1 MSQKIEDIKMM
12 FQTDRRIWAGA
23 GAIMLFILIWAMSNT
38 ERRRTPKGTGNI
50 ETVDASNPGNG
61 ATEAYNDLT
70 VAFREDLETVTRAS
84 AENQAVI
91 KKMSREMSE
100 YKERTTSIFQ
110 TLVDRMEEL
119 NREVDRLAEVT
130 ATAGA
135 QANIALEAGGVGDDQ
150 AAIVEQ
156 DDIEPMGFDKTDVPV
171 PPPAP
176 PEERM
181 SVISPGDVVPLKL
194 LTGVNAPVDGT
205 PYPVVFKIVGPI
217 NGPDGSSLDVG
228 EARLIAAA
236 QGSEADGRVLF
247 RLTNLAMRHKDG
259 RRSVVNVDGWIVGED
274 GVRGMR
280 GKLIDKL
287 GRLIAT
293 TAGVS
298 FAAALGETLT
308 DNASNGTSTIVTE
321 GGVYDLSGND
331 VDAATASALTDASNR
346 LGEILLERYEK
357 LVPVVEVLSGR
368 EVMAVFSSTAEVEL
382 YNPDD
387 EGIYA
392 STLD

>member
-1 MSQKIEDIKMM
+1 MNQKLQDMKMM
-12 FQTDRRIWAGA
+12 FQSDRRVWAGA
-23 GAIMLFILIWAMSNT
+23 GAVMLLIMIWAMSNT
-38 ERRRTPKGTGNI
+38 EPRRTPKGTGQI
-50 ETVDASNPGNG
+50 ETTTANNPSNG

-70 VAFREDLETVTRAS
+70 IAFREDLESVTRAS

-100 YKERTTSIFQ
+100 YKDRTTSIFQ

-135 QANIALEAGGVGDDQ
+135 SANIAVEAGAIDQ
-150 AAIVEQ
+150 SGGPVIEQ
-156 DDIEPMGFDKTDVPV
+156 DDIEPIGFETTDVPV

-176 PEERM
+176 PTERM
-181 SVISPGDVVPLKL
+181 SVISPGDVAPLKL

-205 PYPVVFKIVGPI
+205 PYPVVFKVTGPI
-217 NGPDGSSLDVG
+217 NGPDGASLDVG

-247 RLTNLAMRHKDG
+247 RLTNLAIRHKDG

-274 GVRGMR
+274 GVRGMK

-308 DNASNGTSTIVTE
+308 ERGNTTVISDS
-321 GGVYDLSGND
+321 GVYDLSGND
-331 VDAATASALTDASNR
+331 LDSASASALTDASNR

-382 YNPDD
+382 FTPDD

-392 STLD
+392 SSLD